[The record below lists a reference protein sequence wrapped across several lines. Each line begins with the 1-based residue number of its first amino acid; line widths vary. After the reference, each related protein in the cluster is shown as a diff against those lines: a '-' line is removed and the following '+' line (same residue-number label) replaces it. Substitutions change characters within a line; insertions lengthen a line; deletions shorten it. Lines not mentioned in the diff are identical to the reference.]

1 MSTRTKSV
9 KKRQRKEIAN
19 YDRNQQYKSKMRSS
33 IKKVLASTDKTE
45 AEMLYREAVSVI
57 DSLESKKILHKI
69 LSYEHLLIR
78 FKNDPTHPNQ
88 KNHPPS

>member
-9 KKRQRKEIAN
+9 KKRQRQQAAH
-19 YDRNQQYKSKMRSS
+19 YDRNQQYRSKMRSS

-57 DSLESKKILHKI
+57 DSLKSKKILHKNTAARRKSALTNHVNS
-69 LSYEHLLIR
+69 LS
-78 FKNDPTHPNQ
+78 
-88 KNHPPS
+88 

>member
-57 DSLESKKILHKI
+57 DSLESKKILHKNTAPRRKSALTNHDNS
-69 LSYEHLLIR
+69 LS
-78 FKNDPTHPNQ
+78 
-88 KNHPPS
+88 

>member
-9 KKRQRKEIAN
+9 KKRQRQQTAN
-19 YDRNQQYKSKMRSS
+19 YDRNQQYKSKMRSR

-57 DSLESKKILHKI
+57 DSLESKKILHKNTAARRKSA
-69 LSYEHLLIR
+69 L
-78 FKNDPTHPNQ
+78 T
-88 KNHPPS
+88 NHVNSPS

>member
-57 DSLESKKILHKI
+57 DSLESKKILHKNTAARRKSALTNHVNS
-69 LSYEHLLIR
+69 LS
-78 FKNDPTHPNQ
+78 
-88 KNHPPS
+88 